1 MPRLAFLHTSFVL
14 VEPVRALARQLLP
27 GIQAFHVVDETLLGD
42 ILQAGAVTPGV
53 ARRIARLAIGAE
65 EAGAAAVMLTCS
77 SSTPCLP
84 AVQALVRVPVRAID
98 EAMAEEAVRR
108 AGRIGLLATVA
119 TTLRPTEELLRAKAH
134 ALGRPLEI
142 TAELCAAAFDAV
154 LQGDRATHDA
164 LVTARCRTLAEKVE
178 LIVFAQGSMAPLARQ
193 LHGQIPV
200 PILTSLEA
208 GVRRAGEILRQQE
221 SHPR

>member
-14 VEPVRALARQLLP
+14 VDPVRALARQLLP
-27 GIQAFHVVDETLLGD
+27 DIQAFHVVDETLLGE
-42 ILQAGAVTPGV
+42 ILEAGTVTPGV

-65 EAGAAAVMLTCS
+65 EAGASVIVLTCS

-84 AVQALVRVPVRAID
+84 AVQAMLRVPVRAID
-98 EAMAEEAVRR
+98 EAMAEEAVGR

-134 ALGRPLEI
+134 ALGRRVDV
-142 TAELCAAAFDAV
+142 TAELCAEAFDAV
-154 LQGDRATHDA
+154 MQGDRARHDA
-164 LVTARCRTLAEKVE
+164 LVTARCRILAEKVE

-208 GVRRAGEILRQQE
+208 GVRRAGEVFRQQE
-221 SHPR
+221 SQPR